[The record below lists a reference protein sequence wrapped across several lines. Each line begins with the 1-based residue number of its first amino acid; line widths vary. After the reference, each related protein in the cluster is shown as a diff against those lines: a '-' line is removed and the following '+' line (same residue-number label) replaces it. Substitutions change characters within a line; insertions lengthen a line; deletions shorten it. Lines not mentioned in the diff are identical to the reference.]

1 MAVPLRD
8 LLNDFDTAL
17 RARRR
22 SDRTRYLYRVH
33 CLRLADW
40 LDANDEPT
48 EVEAIDHRTL
58 ARYFAALAG
67 EVKDSTA
74 AMHYRSVRTFFSWLE
89 REDEI
94 DRSPFAKL
102 TEPAVTDEPPAVL
115 QPEQIE
121 RLLMDCTGRD
131 FTQRRDAAIILTFYD
146 TGVRLGELLSM
157 TVAGVDQT
165 LRVASVTGKTGPR
178 VVPVGDRA
186 LEAVNRYLRA
196 RRSHPDAAF
205 AKLWLGRKGPLQ
217 ATGVAQMLKRRG
229 AAAGIPG
236 LRPHLF
242 RHSFAHA
249 FLAAGGRESD
259 LQLVAGWRSPEMV
272 RRYGRSAAVDRAIAA
287 HRSLSPGDRLAGR
300 GRP

>member
-8 LLNDFDTAL
+8 LLIDFDTAL

-22 SDRTRYLYRVH
+22 SDRTRHLYRAH

-40 LDANDEPT
+40 LDANGEPA

-58 ARYFAALAG
+58 ARYFAQLST
-67 EVKDSTA
+67 EVADTTA
-74 AMHYRSVRTFFSWLE
+74 AMHYRSIRTFFSWLE
-89 REDEI
+89 RENEI

-102 TEPAVTDEPPAVL
+102 TEPAVTDRPPAVL

-121 RLLMDCTGRD
+121 RLLMDCAGRA
-131 FTQRRDAAIILTFYD
+131 FEQRRDAAIIMVLYD

-165 LRVASVTGKTGPR
+165 LRVAAVTGKTGPR
-178 VVPVGDRA
+178 VVPLGDRA

-196 RRSHPDAAF
+196 RRAHPDAGLSE
-205 AKLWLGRKGPLQ
+205 LWLGRKGALK
-217 ATGVAQMLKRRG
+217 ATGIAQMLKRRG
-229 AAAGIPG
+229 AAAGVSG
-236 LRPHLF
+236 LRPHVF
-242 RHSFAHA
+242 RHSFAHQ

-287 HRSLSPGDRLAGR
+287 HRSLSPGDRLR
-300 GRP
+300 

>member
-1 MAVPLRD
+1 MGVPLRD
-8 LLNDFDTAL
+8 LLNDFDTSL

-22 SDRTRYLYRVH
+22 TERTRYLYRTH

-40 LDANDEPT
+40 LDNNGEPAD
-48 EVEAIDHRTL
+48 VEQIDHRIL
-58 ARYFAALAG
+58 ARYFAQLAG

-94 DRSPFAKL
+94 TRSPFTKL
-102 TEPAVTDEPPAVL
+102 TEPSVTDQPPTVL
-115 QPEQIE
+115 RPEQIE

-131 FTQRRDAAIILTFYD
+131 FTQRRDGAMILTLYD

-157 TVAGVDQT
+157 SVDCIDQDY
-165 LRVASVTGKTGPR
+165 RVAAVTGKTGPR
-178 VVPVGDRA
+178 VVPLGDRA

-196 RRSHPDAAF
+196 RRSHPDADLPE
-205 AKLWLGRKGPLQ
+205 LWLGRKGALQ
-217 ATGVAQMLKRRG
+217 GTGVAQMLKRRG

-242 RHSFAHA
+242 RHSFAHE

-259 LQLVAGWRSPEMV
+259 LQMVAGWRSPEMV
-272 RRYGRSAAVDRAIAA
+272 RRYGRSAAADRAIAA
-287 HRSLSPGDRLAGR
+287 HRNLSPGDRLS
-300 GRP
+300 